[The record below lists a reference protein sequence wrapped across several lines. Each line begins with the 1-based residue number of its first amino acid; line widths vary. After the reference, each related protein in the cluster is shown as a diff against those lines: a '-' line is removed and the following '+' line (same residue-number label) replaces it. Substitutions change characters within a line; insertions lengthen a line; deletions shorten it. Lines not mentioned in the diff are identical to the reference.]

1 MNNILFSLSSSN
13 KYECFKMINKT
24 NFIVTIKAKVVIF
37 RILLLYMRII
47 RFSRVLQNIFSR
59 VLQNIIIKL

>member
-1 MNNILFSLSSSN
+1 
-13 KYECFKMINKT
+13 MINKT

-47 RFSRVLQNIFSR
+47 RFSRVLQNI
-59 VLQNIIIKL
+59 IIKL